1 MTQALP
7 IYLDNSAT
15 SWPKPPAVA
24 EAMARFLDEI
34 GASPGRSGHS
44 MSIEAGRITYRAR
57 AAVAELFG
65 APDPLRVLFG
75 LNATEGINQ
84 ALFGLLDPGDHVV
97 TSSMEH
103 NSVMRPLR
111 RLEEAGL
118 SLSIV
123 GCSPEGELDPADLEA
138 AIRPDTRLVVLNHA
152 SNVTGRLL
160 PVAEAGRICR
170 ERDLLLLVD
179 TAQTGG
185 CVPINMEEQGI
196 DLLAFTGHKGLL
208 GPQGTGGLLLGDRV
222 NVEELRPLHTGGTGS
237 RSELEVQPEFA
248 PDKFESGTP
257 NAVGLAGLL
266 AGVRFVLETGVEEI
280 RKHEERLM
288 RQLLD
293 GLAAIRG
300 VTLYGGLKTAERTAT
315 LSFNVAGMR
324 PSELGLALDEE
335 VGVQARTGLHCAPAA
350 HRTVGTYPG
359 GSVRFSPGYFTTEAE
374 MEAALAGVAAIARRG
389 AQ

>member
-152 SNVTGRLL
+152 SNVTSRLL